1 MAESSIFIANMHEMG
16 EIVRASRLA
25 QGLTRDQLAIAS
37 GLSPKFITHIE
48 AGKETAQIG
57 KVLHLLGELGIVL
70 RAEVS
75 VAIPS
80 DLAAK
85 AQQRRRSAHA
95 G

>member
-1 MAESSIFIANMHEMG
+1 MAESSIFIANTSELG
-16 EIVRASRLA
+16 EIVRAARLA
-25 QGLTRDQLAIAS
+25 QGLTRDILAIAS

-57 KVLHLLGELGIVL
+57 KVLYLLGELGIVL

-75 VAIPS
+75 VDIPAN
-80 DLAAK
+80 LAAK
-85 AQQRRRSAHA
+85 AQQRRRAAHA